1 MAVIAILRDLWR
13 HRRLVLV
20 GFFIAFAAML
30 LVMFRFAF
38 DGGPQLESR
47 QYDVGVASTAVH
59 IDSQSSQTVDLG
71 GSEVQVD
78 VAGLAARAKV
88 LANLL
93 AVRPLRDEIASS
105 AGVSPDRL
113 ITELSSTTEPG
124 APPAVATDVA
134 IDRDDPAANVVSLQ
148 TSETVPIITVN
159 TQAPARGTAMRLATS
174 TVKTLRTYLDTES
187 AESGNP
193 IPLDRQLVMR
203 ELGEPSSATTRRGP
217 GKAQAVF
224 VFLLLLGLWC
234 GGVLV
239 VAGLSRALW
248 QQTAEGANAADAR
261 DLQALRLPPPDR
273 EDERPARAA
282 PARVGERPD
291 HELWLPP
298 SEETPS
304 RVA

>member
-1 MAVIAILRDLWR
+1 MAVFAILRDLWR

-20 GFFIAFAAML
+20 GLFLATAVML
-30 LVMFRFAF
+30 LVMFRFTF
-38 DGGPQLESR
+38 DGSPQLESR

-71 GSEVQVD
+71 AAEVEVD
-78 VAGLAARAKV
+78 VTTLAARAKL

-93 AVRPLRDEIASS
+93 VTRPLRDEIARSS
-105 AGVSPDRL
+105 DVGPDLL

-124 APPAVATDVA
+124 APPAVATDVKV
-134 IDRDDPAANVVSLQ
+134 DRDDPAANVVSLQ

-159 TQAPARGTAMRLATS
+159 TQAPTKETAARLAAS
-174 TVKTLRTYLDTES
+174 TVATLRAYLKGETAQS
-187 AESGNP
+187 ANP
-193 IPLDRQLVMR
+193 IPLGRQLVMR
-203 ELGEPSSATTRRGP
+203 ELGEPTAAISRRGP
-217 GKAQAVF
+217 GKAQAVG
-224 VFLLLLGLWC
+224 VFLLLLGIWC

-239 VAGLSRALW
+239 IAALSRALW
-248 QQTAEGANAADAR
+248 QQTAESEDVVDDR
-261 DLQALRLPPPDR
+261 ELRSLRLPPSDR
-273 EDERPARAA
+273 EDERPAGTA